1 MQVLRVCEG
10 EQAVFSQTL
19 RKQEERE
26 VARTILLVDDDEVV
40 LEVLKEALQAEGFA
54 TVEAQNGEE
63 GVAGALAHK
72 PDLVISDIVMP
83 EMDGWELCQTL
94 RTLPST
100 KAIPFVFLT
109 SLDQTPERVLAGR
122 LGADAYLTKPFDLSQ
137 LVKKVR
143 ELVGR
148 LQGREDVV
156 QGGESSVPAE
166 KMENILVDTI
176 EFLKAS
182 VRTGVVSVRSGP
194 SKGLVYLEKGQ
205 LKHAV
210 LEGRKGEKALFA
222 MLRLPRSQVSFS
234 EGEFPK
240 LPSNFKLTWD
250 EFMTSL
256 TDKG

>member
-1 MQVLRVCEG
+1 LL
-10 EQAVFSQTL
+10 L
-19 RKQEERE
+19 RKQDERGGNRPAAWDE
-26 VARTILLVDDDEVV
+26 GVVTRRILLVDDDGVV
-40 LEVLKEALQAEGFA
+40 REVLKEALQTEGFA

-63 GVAGALAHK
+63 GVAGALAHR

-100 KAIPFVFLT
+100 RAIPFIFLT
-109 SLDQTPERVLAGR
+109 SLDQTPERVLASR
-122 LGADAYLTKPFDLSQ
+122 LGADAYLTKPFDLPR
-137 LVKKVR
+137 LLHKVR
-143 ELVGR
+143 ELMGR
-148 LQGREDVV
+148 LQDREDVIR
-156 QGGESSVPAE
+156 GGETSVPDE
-166 KMENILVDTI
+166 RMENILVDTI

-210 LEGRKGEKALFA
+210 FEGRKGEKALLT
-222 MLRLPRSQVSFS
+222 MLRLPRSQVSFN
-234 EGEFPK
+234 EGEYPK

-256 TDKG
+256 AYKG